1 MPWDVEFPI
10 QTDVD
15 KPAVRTVPDKVEP
28 IVPDQQ
34 HQPISLPEPNPAV
47 TNRSGRR
54 VRRPLFFEATHAN
67 CAFLHTF
74 TLDKSDE
81 SVALLQNNKCSA
93 KPRPFAFST
102 ESAISMAVSSDPD
115 TMTLSKAL
123 KQPDYNES
131 IKAMEK

>member
-1 MPWDVEFPI
+1 MPEYSYPLPRSVVPWDVEFPI

-34 HQPISLPEPNPAV
+34 HQPISLPVPNPAV

-67 CAFLHTF
+67 CAFLR
-74 TLDKSDE
+74 TLSPDKSDE
-81 SVALLQNNKCSA
+81 SVALL
-93 KPRPFAFST
+93 
-102 ESAISMAVSSDPD
+102 
-115 TMTLSKAL
+115 
-123 KQPDYNES
+123 
-131 IKAMEK
+131 